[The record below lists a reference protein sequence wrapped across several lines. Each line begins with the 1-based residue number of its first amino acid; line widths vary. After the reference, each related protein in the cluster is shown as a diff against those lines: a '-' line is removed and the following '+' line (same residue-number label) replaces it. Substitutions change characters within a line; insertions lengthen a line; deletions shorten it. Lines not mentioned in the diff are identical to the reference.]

1 MTSLTPEQISSLTR
15 KADQAESSHKSRWLT
30 AHDAVHVLEA
40 MEFRATQIAIGGEMF
55 EIIYDSPHKVF
66 LKPSKVGK
74 YVPCGWYT
82 DQLLRSIAVQG

>member
-1 MTSLTPEQISSLTR
+1 MTSLTPEQISNLTR

-30 AHDAVHVLEA
+30 QQDALDVLAAIEA
-40 MEFRATQIAIGGEMF
+40 GATEIAIGDELF
-55 EIIYDSPHKVF
+55 DIVYDSPRKVF

-82 DQLLRSIAVQG
+82 DQLLRSIAA